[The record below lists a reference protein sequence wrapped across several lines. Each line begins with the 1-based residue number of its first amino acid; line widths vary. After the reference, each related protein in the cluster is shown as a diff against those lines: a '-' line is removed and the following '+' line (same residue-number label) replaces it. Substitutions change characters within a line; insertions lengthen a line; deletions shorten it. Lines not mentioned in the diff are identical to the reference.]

1 MKTGSVYFKLMI
13 VLIMPCCAVFAKPCQ
28 AQNLNQHQKD
38 SLLNNWQDIPGTDI
52 RLIPPAYFK
61 PFVKGGNY
69 GFMHEGAAASISAKE
84 VKGTPYVMV
93 VQALTKEYIEK
104 QGMKY
109 IGREEVKT
117 KSGKDGVL
125 IAVSFK
131 VKSTDGKQEI
141 DYERLMLFTGDYS
154 KTVWVQGN
162 YPAMVK
168 KVLYLVIR
176 ESLLS
181 VEF

>member
-1 MKTGSVYFKLMI
+1 MRNFLRTCLL
-13 VLIMPCCAVFAKPCQ
+13 LILLTNLLPAASMGQVTQ
-28 AQNLNQHQKD
+28 AQKD
-38 SLLNNWQDIPGTDI
+38 SLLNNWQDIPGTSI
-52 RLIPPAYFK
+52 RMIPPAYFK
-61 PFVKGGNY
+61 PFIKDGKY
-69 GFMHEGAAASISAKE
+69 GFMHEGTGASVAATE

-93 VQALTKEYIEK
+93 VQALTKDYLEK
-104 QGMKY
+104 QGMRY
-109 IGREEVKT
+109 ISREEVKT
-117 KSGKDGVL
+117 KAGKDGV
-125 IAVSFK
+125 IISVGFT
-131 VKSTDGKQEI
+131 VKSVDGKQNV

-162 YPAMVK
+162 YPVLVK